1 MSPDGLAGARVHH
14 AASAGRWL
22 ANPIREIPPAT
33 VGSGGVTLCVTM
45 CGCIPPFEG
54 QAALASSLFAA
65 PVGPGPVEAET
76 VRHNA

>member
-1 MSPDGLAGARVHH
+1 MSPDGLAGTRVHH

-33 VGSGGVTLCVTM
+33 VDSHAVTLCGTM
-45 CGCIPPFEG
+45 WRCIPPFEG
-54 QAALASSLFAA
+54 LAALASSLFAVS
-65 PVGPGPVEAET
+65 VGPGPGAAET